1 MIYYR
6 SDSELIAT
14 FVRLYRGPT
23 AFVLFVF
30 YLTVN
35 VHVWLNV
42 GINHVLIFGGNLRK
56 RVPATTF
63 LQVASGLGFTCAL
76 SMIFFLHHKE
86 FEVQERFHF
95 PLACL
100 VVPLSLLLCPLPI
113 FNASG
118 RLSLIRTIGHI
129 FAAPFFKVNFP
140 DFWIADQLTSMVL
153 CTTDHY
159 QLALF
164 YIYFYSHDTKSLDFE
179 PDYVI
184 LVVRI
189 LAPWFR
195 LAQCLRR
202 YHDTDY
208 TSRGYLWNALKYGSS
223 IVTVIFSSIVMQTSR
238 ESHNLYYFHCLY
250 NLNLSR

>member
-6 SDSELIAT
+6 SNSELIAA

-23 AFVLFVF
+23 AFVLAAF

-35 VHVWLNV
+35 VHVWQNV

-76 SMIFFLHHKE
+76 SMILFIHHNE

-100 VVPLSLLLCPLPI
+100 VLPLSLLLFPLPI

-118 RLSLIRTIGHI
+118 RLSIIRSIGHI
-129 FAAPFFKVNFP
+129 LMAPFFKVNFP

-153 CTTDHY
+153 VTTDHY
-159 QLALF
+159 QLTRF
-164 YIYFYSHDTKSLDFE
+164 YIDFYRYHTKSLNFE

-184 LVVRI
+184 LVIRI
-189 LAPWFR
+189 LTPWFR

-202 YHDTDY
+202 YYDTDY
-208 TSRGYLWNALKYGSS
+208 TSNGYLFNALKYGSS
-223 IVTVIFSSIVMQTSR
+223 IVTVLFSFVVMQTNC
-238 ESHNLYYFHCLY
+238 ESHSLYY
-250 NLNLSR
+250 